1 MEEED
6 RSFALGGRQPGDPE
20 DGLHPNSLEP
30 QTPWF
35 TQNTNG
41 RIHGKPV
48 YASHRQSVG
57 NDMPACPIWA

>member
-1 MEEED
+1 ML
-6 RSFALGGRQPGDPE
+6 SGGGSQDIQE

-30 QTPWF
+30 QAPWF

-41 RIHGKPV
+41 CIHGKPV
-48 YASHRQSVG
+48 YASHHQSVG